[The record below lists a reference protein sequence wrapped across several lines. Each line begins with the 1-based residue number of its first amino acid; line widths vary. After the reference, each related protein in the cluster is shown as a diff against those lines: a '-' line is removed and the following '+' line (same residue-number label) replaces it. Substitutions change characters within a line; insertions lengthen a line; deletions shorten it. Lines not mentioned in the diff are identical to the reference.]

1 MKNLIKKASVLT
13 ALTAV
18 TAFAAPVFAAETY
31 NVDPVHSSVVF
42 KIRHFG
48 VYNYGLFTNVTG
60 SVVFDDKNPK
70 KSSVN
75 LTVATDSVYTFNEKR
90 DTHLKSPDFFNSKQF
105 PEITFKSKSVAP
117 KGKDSFEVTGD
128 LTLHGVTKT
137 VKANF
142 VRAGK
147 MKGMKGEIRSG
158 GEAMLKLNRSD
169 FGMTYMPGALGED
182 VGLTIAIEGIL
193 K

>member
-18 TAFAAPVFAAETY
+18 TAFASPVFAAETY

-48 VYNYGLFTNVTG
+48 VYFYGLFTDVSG
-60 SVVFDDKNPK
+60 SINFDDKNPK
-70 KSSVN
+70 NSSVDI
-75 LTVATDSVYTFNEKR
+75 TVKADSVYSYNQKR
-90 DTHLKSPDFFNSKQF
+90 DDHLKSPDFFNVKQF
-105 PEITFKSKSVAP
+105 PEIKFKSKSVAP

-158 GEAMLKLNRSD
+158 GEATFKVSRSA
-169 FGMTYMPGALGED
+169 FGIKYLPEALGDE
-182 VGLTIAIEGIL
+182 VMLTVALEGIL